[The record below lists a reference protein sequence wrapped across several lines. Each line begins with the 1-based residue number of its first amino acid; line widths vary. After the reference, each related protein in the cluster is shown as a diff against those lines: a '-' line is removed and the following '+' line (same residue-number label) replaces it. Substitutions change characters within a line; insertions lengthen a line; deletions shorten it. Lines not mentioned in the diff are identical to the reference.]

1 MCIVF
6 LSTLATQPLKAQAQ
20 ETITGNF
27 LAAIP
32 NIGHGLHGL
41 GLGLSRLALDG
52 SQRLAATGNFCA
64 QHYILSGTAAMGAL
78 YFYTYIWP
86 QINIDISY
94 SNHRL
99 VHIQNHRR

>member
-52 SQRLAATGNFCA
+52 SQRLAATEISVPSIIYYRHRCDGRIIF
-64 QHYILSGTAAMGAL
+64 L
-78 YFYTYIWP
+78 YLYLAS
-86 QINIDISY
+86 D
-94 SNHRL
+94 
-99 VHIQNHRR
+99 